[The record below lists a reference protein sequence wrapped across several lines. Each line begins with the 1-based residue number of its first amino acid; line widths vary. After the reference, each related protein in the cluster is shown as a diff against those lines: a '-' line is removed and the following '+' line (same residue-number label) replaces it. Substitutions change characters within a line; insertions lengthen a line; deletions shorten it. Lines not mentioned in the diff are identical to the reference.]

1 MSADLSVEYQSLTTG
16 AGLFA
21 FRGRT
26 LIELSGADAASFLQG
41 FCTNEVK
48 RLNPGQGCEAFITS
62 VQGKVLGHVIISR
75 EADRIVLETVAG
87 EAQRLIPHLD
97 RYIIRKQVVLTDRSQ
112 EWSEILLGGAASPAL
127 LIDHFQV
134 TPPQS
139 NWGSASASLGGHSIV
154 VQRADPILAG
164 PGFLLRAAAEDW
176 AAVEQALLA
185 AGAVRCS
192 EATFDTV
199 RIEAG
204 WPLYGRDITDQNL
217 PQEVDRDSQAISFT
231 KGCYLGQE
239 TVARIDALGH
249 VNRKLRSLKFS
260 QKTAPMA
267 GLPLLDGEKPV
278 GEITSATLSPKFS
291 APLALGYVRRGHN
304 EPGTR
309 LTGAQGEAI
318 VMGQAID

>member
-1 MSADLSVEYQSLTTG
+1 MDTSIEYQALTTG
-16 AGLFA
+16 AGFVD

-26 LIELSGADAASFLQG
+26 LIELTGADAASFLQG

-75 EADRIVLETVAG
+75 EEERIVLETVAG
-87 EAQRLIPHLD
+87 AAERLMPHLD
-97 RYIIRKQVVLTDRSQ
+97 RYIIREQVVLADRSQ
-112 EWSEILLGGAASPAL
+112 EWGELLLGGAASVSL
-127 LIDHFQV
+127 LKKLFQAP
-134 TPPQS
+134 PPQTT
-139 NWGSASASLGGHSIV
+139 WASASVSLDGRSIV
-154 VQRADPILAG
+154 VQRVDPILAG
-164 PGFLLRAAAEDW
+164 PSFLLRAPTADLGAI
-176 AAVEQALLA
+176 EQALLA
-185 AGAVRCS
+185 AGAVRCC

-249 VNRKLRSLKFS
+249 VNRKLRSLKFAPNS
-260 QKTAPMA
+260 APMA
-267 GLPLLDGEKPV
+267 GLQLLDGDKSA

-304 EPGTR
+304 ESGTR
-309 LTGAQGEAI
+309 LTSAQ
-318 VMGQAID
+318 GQAIVGQAIA